1 MSSVLDSHYSTLEE
15 FLESQRSPTLSRAE
29 LNFDSSDTPPPLVD
43 APDDFDSISSNV
55 LSISDQ
61 PNSCRP
67 VRPRIRPSLTDTLL
81 IRELGPGYDP
91 AIAAQAGIQL
101 CCDEPETA
109 LEDRTPDSSHDHF
122 SMISGNFNQDVYD
135 TSDHQLLVQQAL
147 TASRRASE
155 KLNDAMKFQ
164 HPQLT
169 IQGGGN
175 VVDYHTTNTTTH
187 YLSHSS
193 SRDKKR
199 VSISITS
206 LTTDEPSDSLEVSH
220 LSIQGSPTNRRVDVL
235 PSLKPSLPSLNIRK
249 PSIPTTSQHDSIAQ
263 SPALS
268 RYAISPQDFDPS
280 QTLARIQSHPSPQS
294 SHASPAEFKQTL
306 PSLET
311 ALSSV
316 TDVPSYNDPNSSISR
331 RSPNH
336 LSPFGRSP
344 PAYPQTAQSVPL
356 SPPRFSTNPAS
367 WRTLSNNSS
376 NSAGSEHVS
385 ATGSNSA
392 STPASSAPR
401 HSPSNSAVTPQY
413 HGSDHD
419 SPGSEMTG
427 PEDQSDESA
436 QRSMSVSQGYTC
448 PWPGC
453 TAPPFQTQYLLNS
466 HTNVHSNTRPHFCP
480 VKDCPRGPGGQGFK
494 RKNEMIRYVTHA
506 HVSKTI
512 TKLIGR

>member
-1 MSSVLDSHYSTLEE
+1 MSSVVYTHYSTLEE

-43 APDDFDSISSNV
+43 APDDFDSISPDDHSTT
-55 LSISDQ
+55 DQ
-61 PNSCRP
+61 PCSRQL
-67 VRPRIRPSLTDTLL
+67 VRPRIQPSLTDALL

-91 AIAAQAGIQL
+91 AIAAQAGTQL
-101 CCDEPETA
+101 CCDEPDTA
-109 LEDRTPDSSHDHF
+109 LEDRTPDFSHDHY
-122 SMISGNFNQDVYD
+122 SMISGNIHQDVYN

-164 HPQLT
+164 HPQLV
-169 IQGGGN
+169 IQSNVTGN
-175 VVDYHTTNTTTH
+175 GPEYHATTNFNTH
-187 YLSHSS
+187 YLSHNN
-193 SRDKKR
+193 RDKKR
-199 VSISITS
+199 ASISITS
-206 LTTDEPSDSLEVSH
+206 LTTDEPSDSLEVTH
-220 LSIQGSPTNRRVDVL
+220 LSIQGSPTIRRDDGV
-235 PSLKPSLPSLNIRK
+235 PSQKPSLPSLNIRK
-249 PSIPTTSQHDSIAQ
+249 ASSPATSQHDSIAQ

-268 RYAISPQDFDPS
+268 RYAISPQDFNHS
-280 QTLARIQSHPSPQS
+280 QTLARIQSHSSPQMS
-294 SHASPAEFKQTL
+294 QVSPAEFKQTL

-316 TDVPSYNDPNSSISR
+316 TDMPSYTEPISAMSR

-344 PAYPQTAQSVPL
+344 PNFPQATSTAPL

-367 WRTLSNNSS
+367 WRTLSQNSS
-376 NSAGSEHVS
+376 NSTGSEQMS
-385 ATGSNSA
+385 APGSANA

-401 HSPSNSAVTPQY
+401 HSPCNSAATPHY
-413 HGSDHD
+413 HESEHG
-419 SPGSEMTG
+419 SPGSEMTAPVG
-427 PEDQSDESA
+427 SDDQLEGSG
-436 QRSMSVSQGYTC
+436 QRSMSVSGYAC

-494 RKNEMIRYVTHA
+494 RKNEMIRYVTYA
-506 HVSKTI
+506 HVSKN
-512 TKLIGR
+512 